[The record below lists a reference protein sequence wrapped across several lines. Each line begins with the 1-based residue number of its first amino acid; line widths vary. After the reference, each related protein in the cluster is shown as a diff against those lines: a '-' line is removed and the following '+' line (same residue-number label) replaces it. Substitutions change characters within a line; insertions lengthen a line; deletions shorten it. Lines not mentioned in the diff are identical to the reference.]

1 MLACDCTNSLNV
13 HHAFIIECLVHG
25 HLKNNST
32 HAESPNN
39 DKQQQLLQHEHF
51 SNTDICKMQDH
62 LQFFPLSFLSNLED
76 YNSIYGI
83 SMLTI

>member
-1 MLACDCTNSLNV
+1 M
-13 HHAFIIECLVHG
+13 HG

-39 DKQQQLLQHEHF
+39 DKQQLLQHEHF
-51 SNTDICKMQDH
+51 SNTDTCKMQDH